1 MLYII
6 IILLFPFN
14 YFYKKRYFFFVFHIY
29 SLIVKLCVDSLQNLL
44 NLLKNLGLR
53 RTIFF
58 LDFIE
63 IFLVFNNNHSI
74 SAILSNVCHAQIC
87 NTKSG
92 IPDLYCLPI

>member
-14 YFYKKRYFFFVFHIY
+14 YFYKKRNFFFVFHIY
-29 SLIVKLCVDSLQNLL
+29 SLIVKLCVDSLPNLL
-44 NLLKNLGLR
+44 NLLKNLGLG

-58 LDFIE
+58 FL

-74 SAILSNVCHAQIC
+74 SAILSNVCYAQIC

-92 IPDLYCLPI
+92 IPDFYCLPI